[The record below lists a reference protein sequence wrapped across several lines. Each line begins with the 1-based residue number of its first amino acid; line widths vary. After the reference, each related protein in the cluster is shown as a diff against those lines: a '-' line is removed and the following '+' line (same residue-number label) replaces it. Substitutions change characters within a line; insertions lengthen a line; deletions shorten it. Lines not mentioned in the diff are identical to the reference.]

1 MLEDQT
7 EKGLF
12 YMDERALIMEMEDAV
27 DRLYGEGTYKE
38 ALKYHLKAYP
48 EFTKNWL
55 KKAGVNVNDMIDHDH
70 LDEVNTFYD
79 TGNKMMSAYDDKY
92 GVPELKKFLILLENL
107 DDKFFEKEI
116 SDKSFSE

>member
-12 YMDERALIMEMEDAV
+12 YMDERALIMEIEDAV

-55 KKAGVNVNDMIDHDH
+55 KKAGVNVNDMI
-70 LDEVNTFYD
+70 VNQ
-79 TGNKMMSAYDDKY
+79 SS
-92 GVPELKKFLILLENL
+92 I
-107 DDKFFEKEI
+107 
-116 SDKSFSE
+116 